1 MQLFIGFDVGGTHI
15 KHGVINENGEELT
28 SDEYDT
34 PDDESTFKE
43 KWKTVVDK
51 YCQEHEIASIGVSF
65 PGHINHQT
73 GEAAKAGALDYLDGE
88 NLCELFA
95 QLTDLPVTI
104 ENDAHCAA
112 LGERWQGAGKDYEHF
127 VCITIGT
134 GIGGGIVMEGDL
146 YRGSHYRA
154 GEFGVLPVGNEG
166 EPMHEVASASGL
178 MKACRRALAVSED
191 EMPDGEELFKRMDS
205 DVHLREA
212 IEAWAHCLSRGI
224 YSVISM
230 FDPQAVLIGGGISEQ
245 EKIYLLLD
253 KYLQRFEEW
262 EALRVPILPCELGN
276 QAGRLGAV
284 WLAKQKQARSA

>member
-34 PDDESTFKE
+34 PDDESTFKQ

-51 YCQEHEIASIGVSF
+51 YRQEHEIVGIGVSF
-65 PGHINHQT
+65 PGHINHLT

-95 QLTDLPVTI
+95 QLTDLPVTT
-104 ENDAHCAA
+104 ENDANCAA

-154 GEFGVLPVGNEG
+154 GEFGVLPVGNNG

-191 EMPDGEELFKRMDS
+191 EMPDGEELFRRMDS

-212 IEAWAHCLSRGI
+212 IEEWAHFLSRGI

>member
-34 PDDESTFKE
+34 PDDESTFKQ
-43 KWKTVVDK
+43 KWKAVVDK
-51 YCQEHEIASIGVSF
+51 YRQEHEIVGIGVSF
-65 PGHINHQT
+65 PGHINHLT

-95 QLTDLPVTI
+95 QLTDLPVTT
-104 ENDAHCAA
+104 ENDANCAA

-154 GEFGVLPVGNEG
+154 GEFGVLPVGNNG

-191 EMPDGEELFKRMDS
+191 EMPDGEELFRRMDS

-212 IEAWAHCLSRGI
+212 IEEWAHFLSRGI

>member
-1 MQLFIGFDVGGTHI
+1 MEYVLLLIPVVFLVGSVALAVWAVKKGT
-15 KHGVINENGEELT
+15 KT
-28 SDEYDT
+28 SKAACT
-34 PDDESTFKE
+34 
-43 KWKTVVDK
+43 
-51 YCQEHEIASIGVSF
+51 QMLSF
-65 PGHINHQT
+65 
-73 GEAAKAGALDYLDGE
+73 L
-88 NLCELFA
+88 
-95 QLTDLPVTI
+95 
-104 ENDAHCAA
+104 
-112 LGERWQGAGKDYEHF
+112 F
-127 VCITIGT
+127 VCILTFDVPMIASAAQTPDAAPAAEETTTSDAAPADNSKGMGLIAAALVT
-134 GIGGGIVMEGDL
+134 GLAGIGGGIVMEGDL

>member
-15 KHGVINENGEELT
+15 KHGVIDENGNELT
-28 SDEYDT
+28 SDEFDT
-34 PDDESTFKE
+34 PDDKNAFKQQ
-43 KWKTVVDK
+43 WKAVVEAYQKAHD
-51 YCQEHEIASIGVSF
+51 IAAIGVSF
-65 PGHINHQT
+65 PGHINTHT
-73 GEAAKAGALDYLDGE
+73 GQAAKAGALDYLDNE

-95 QLTDLPVTI
+95 QLTDLPVTA
-104 ENDAHCAA
+104 ENDANCAA
-112 LGERWQGAGKDYEHF
+112 LGERWRGAGRDYESF

-134 GIGGGIVMEGDL
+134 GIGGGIVVEGDI

-154 GEFGVLPVGNEG
+154 GEFGVIPVGDNG
-166 EPMHEVASASGL
+166 ECMHEVASASGL
-178 MKACRRALAVSED
+178 MKACRRALAVPED
-191 EMPDGEELFKRMDS
+191 EMPDGEALFERMES

-212 IEAWAHCLSRGI
+212 IEQWAHFLARGV

-245 EKIYLLLD
+245 EKIYKLLD

-262 EALRVPILPCELGN
+262 EALKVPILPCELGN

-284 WLAKQKQARSA
+284 WLAKQKLSRG

>member
-65 PGHINHQT
+65 PGHINHHT

-104 ENDAHCAA
+104 ENDANCAA

-134 GIGGGIVMEGDL
+134 GIGGGIVMDGDL
-146 YRGSHYRA
+146 YSGSHYLA
-154 GEFGVLPVGNEG
+154 AEFGVLPVGNEG
-166 EPMHEVASASGL
+166 EPMHVVASARGL

-212 IEAWAHCLSRGI
+212 IEEWAHFLSRGI

>member
-51 YCQEHEIASIGVSF
+51 YCRARDRQYWREFSR
-65 PGHINHQT
+65 HINHHT

-104 ENDAHCAA
+104 ENDANCAA

>member
-43 KWKTVVDK
+43 KWKAVVDK

-65 PGHINHQT
+65 PGHINHHT

-104 ENDAHCAA
+104 ENDANCAA

-127 VCITIGT
+127 VCIT
-134 GIGGGIVMEGDL
+134 IGGGIVMEGDL